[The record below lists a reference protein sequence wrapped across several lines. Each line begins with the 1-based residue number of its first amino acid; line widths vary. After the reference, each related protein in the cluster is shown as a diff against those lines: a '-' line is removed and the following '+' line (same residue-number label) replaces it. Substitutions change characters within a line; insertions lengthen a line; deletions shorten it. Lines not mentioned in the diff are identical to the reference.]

1 MSGDR
6 TKPEGYSRPELPR
19 RRPKRTLGGLYRTP
33 DGGGTGFGG
42 RGVPLHAAED
52 AVVATV
58 RLAYKVADA
67 QVERSARL
75 ASRLRQAGDRAVG
88 EQSDRQALDAAE
100 SLVLRAMMSALSWL
114 EGVADDKA
122 PLRRLMTAEYRM
134 IGSLLGLGSA
144 ETPMRRDQTP
154 SAKQTEQAAQTAGSP
169 QAPQTAGSQ
178 VDSFGAPRAT
188 VKHTDESARYVYVR
202 RLQVDRETI
211 DNRVI
216 YFHRLEENAR
226 EPFKG
231 ELVIDQGAATLTVDA
246 PNQAPAGRWRA
257 AVCDNAVQIGFVE
270 IEI

>member
-1 MSGDR
+1 MSADQ
-6 TKPEGYSRPELPR
+6 TKPQGYSRPELPR
-19 RRPKRTLGGLYRTP
+19 RSPKRTAGGFYRTP
-33 DGGGTGFGG
+33 DGGGTGLNG

-88 EQSDRQALDAAE
+88 EQSERQALDAAE
-100 SLVLRAMMSALSWL
+100 SLVLRAMLSGLSWL

-134 IGSLLGLGSA
+134 IGSLLGLGS
-144 ETPMRRDQTP
+144 TDGPTRRDQAA
-154 SAKQTEQAAQTAGSP
+154 SAKQAEQAPAQP
-169 QAPQTAGSQ
+169 AGSQ
-178 VDSFGAPRAT
+178 ADLLVAPRAT
-188 VKHTDESARYVYVR
+188 VKHTDPSARYVNVR
-202 RLQVDRETI
+202 TLQVDRETI
-211 DNRVI
+211 DSQVI
-216 YFHRLEENAR
+216 YFHGLERNTGG
-226 EPFKG
+226 PFKG
-231 ELVIDQGAATLTVDA
+231 ELLINQGAATLTVDP
-246 PNQAPAGRWRA
+246 PNEAPAGHWRA

>member
-1 MSGDR
+1 MSADQ
-6 TKPEGYSRPELPR
+6 TKPQDYSRPELPR
-19 RRPKRTLGGLYRTP
+19 RGPKRTARGFYRTP
-33 DGGGTGFGG
+33 DGGGTGLGG

-88 EQSDRQALDAAE
+88 EQSERQALDAAE
-100 SLVLRAMMSALSWL
+100 SLVLRAMLSGLSWL

-134 IGSLLGLGSA
+134 IGSLLGLGSNDGP
-144 ETPMRRDQTP
+144 TRRDQSA
-154 SAKQTEQAAQTAGSP
+154 SAKQAEQAPAQP
-169 QAPQTAGSQ
+169 AGSQ
-178 VDSFGAPRAT
+178 PDLPVAPQAT
-188 VKHTDESARYVYVR
+188 VKHTDPSARYVNVR

-216 YFHRLEENAR
+216 YFHRLEENAS
-226 EPFKG
+226 EPFIG
-231 ELVIDQGAATLTVDA
+231 ELLIKQGAATLTVDP
-246 PNQAPAGRWRA
+246 PNQAPAGHWRA

>member
-1 MSGDR
+1 MSADQA
-6 TKPEGYSRPELPR
+6 KPQGYSRPELPR
-19 RRPKRTLGGLYRTP
+19 RGPKRTAGGFYRTP
-33 DGGGTGFGG
+33 DGGGTGLGG

-52 AVVATV
+52 AVIATV

-100 SLVLRAMMSALSWL
+100 SLVLRAMLGGLSWL

-122 PLRRLMTAEYRM
+122 PLRRLMTAEYRI

-144 ETPMRRDQTP
+144 DTPTRRDQAS
-154 SAKQTEQAAQTAGSP
+154 SAKPAEQAAQTAGS
-169 QAPQTAGSQ
+169 QADLP
-178 VDSFGAPRAT
+178 VVPRAT
-188 VKHTDESARYVYVR
+188 VKHTDPSARYVNVR
-202 RLQVDRETI
+202 RLQVDSQTI
-211 DNRVI
+211 DNQVI
-216 YFHRLEENAR
+216 YFHRLEQNTG

-231 ELVIDQGAATLTVDA
+231 ELLINQGAATLTVDP
-246 PNQAPAGRWRA
+246 PNQAPAGHWRA

>member
-1 MSGDR
+1 MSADK
-6 TKPEGYSRPELPR
+6 TQPQAYSRPELPR
-19 RRPKRTLGGLYRTP
+19 RRPKRAAGGFYRTA
-33 DGGGTGFGG
+33 DGGGTGLGG

-67 QVERSARL
+67 QVERGARL

-100 SLVLRAMMSALSWL
+100 SLVLRAMLSGLSWL

-144 ETPMRRDQTP
+144 DGTTRRDQAS
-154 SAKQTEQAAQTAGSP
+154 SAKQAEQARAQPT
-169 QAPQTAGSQ
+169 GSQ
-178 VDSFGAPRAT
+178 ADFPVAPRIT
-188 VKHTDESARYVYVR
+188 VKHDVASARYVIVR
-202 RLQVDRETI
+202 RLQVDREKI
-211 DNRVI
+211 GEVVI
-216 YFHRLEENAR
+216 HFHRLEQNAN
-226 EPFKG
+226 EPIEG
-231 ELVIDQGAATLTVDA
+231 RLSIAEGSAILTVDPSNKA
-246 PNQAPAGRWRA
+246 PPGHWRA
-257 AVCDNAVQIGFVE
+257 AVCDGAVQIGFVE

>member
-19 RRPKRTLGGLYRTP
+19 RRPNRTLGGLYRTP
-33 DGGGTGFGG
+33 DGGGTGLGG

-134 IGSLLGLGSA
+134 IGSLLGLGPA
-144 ETPMRRDQTP
+144 ETPMPRDQTP
-154 SAKQTEQAAQTAGSP
+154 SVKQTEQPAQTTGSP

-178 VDSFGAPRAT
+178 ADSFGAPQAT
-188 VKHTDESARYVYVR
+188 VKHTDESARYVNVR

-216 YFHRLEENAR
+216 YFHRLEENAS
-226 EPFKG
+226 EPFIG
-231 ELVIDQGAATLTVDA
+231 ELLIKQGAATLTVDP
-246 PNQAPAGRWRA
+246 PNQAPAGHWRA